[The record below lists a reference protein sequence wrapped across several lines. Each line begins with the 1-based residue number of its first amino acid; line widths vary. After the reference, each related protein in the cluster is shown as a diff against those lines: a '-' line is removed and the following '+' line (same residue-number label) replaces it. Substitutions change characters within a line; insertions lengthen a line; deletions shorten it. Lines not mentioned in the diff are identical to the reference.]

1 MWYTQTHT
9 HSLTHSHTQV
19 EMPDNVKKQVKNA
32 SSKQLKLEIGVS
44 PSGGVAGGAGG
55 AASSPVFKSQP
66 VTPPSSDTNYLFDS
80 HFGDSSAFGALLM
93 PATSMGFDFQN
104 HDSHSC
110 VEVSSTSIMGA
121 PDDMTVYKQ
130 RERERER
137 ERENDR

>member
-1 MWYTQTHT
+1 MRVYNI
-9 HSLTHSHTQV
+9 SPRSEQV
-19 EMPDNVKKQVKNA
+19 EMSDDVKKQLKTA
-32 SSKQLKLEIGVS
+32 SSQQIKLEIPVS
-44 PSGGVAGGAGG
+44 AAGGVAGGAGG
-55 AASSPVFKSQP
+55 PSTSPVFKSQP

-121 PDDMTVYKQ
+121 PDDMTVGFICMYICKCIFIPI
-130 RERERER
+130 
-137 ERENDR
+137 